1 VFIGGKGPRGYRVLG
16 NRDSEWAGE
25 VFSAAFELFDA
36 PLQPIWLKSSIVSIT
51 AQHLYEQTLVV
62 RTQLGDE
69 AAFRELLALHSPR
82 LLAFVRRMMSGSSD
96 LAEDLAQEIWVA
108 IFRGLPT
115 LLDVTKF
122 RPWAFRIARDR
133 IYREFRLRKLP
144 LDSMQEVDVENL
156 AGVAE
161 PDPTVEPEELQ
172 HCLAVLSSEHREVLV
187 LRFFEEMDYEE
198 IARVTGS
205 TLGTVRSRIHYAKRA
220 LRRAFEEKLY
230 EPKPK

>member
-1 VFIGGKGPRGYRVLG
+1 MIAAYRV
-16 NRDSEWAGE
+16 
-25 VFSAAFELFDA
+25 DA
-36 PLQPIWLKSSIVSIT
+36 PNVSIT

-69 AAFRELLALHSPR
+69 AAFRELLALHGPR
-82 LLAFVRRMMSGSSD
+82 LLAFTRRMMSGSAD
-96 LAEDLAQEIWVA
+96 LAEDLVQEIWVA

-133 IYREFRLRKLP
+133 IYREFRRRKP
-144 LDSMQEVDVENL
+144 PIDSMQEVDVEEI
-156 AGVAE
+156 AE
-161 PDPTVEPEELQ
+161 VGDPEPAVEPEELQ
-172 HCLAVLSSEHREVLV
+172 HCLAALSPEHREVLM

-220 LRRAFEEKLY
+220 LRRAFEEKIY
-230 EPKPK
+230 ELKTN